1 MGSQVFL
8 PAADPLSPDALQ
20 AEIVRLRRDL
30 QHCQRRTRLAMYS
43 LQEVQALLLGLRGL
57 AIPVGQ
63 LAHLIG
69 QVQATRNRFEEAR
82 LKCVPR
88 SSRPST
94 RLSVSVRRTRTLMAG
109 LDPGARA
116 AE

>member
-8 PAADPLSPDALQ
+8 PAADPLAPGALQ

-57 AIPVGQ
+57 AIPVGP

-69 QVQATRNRFEEAR
+69 QVQATRNMFEEAR

-88 SSRPST
+88 SSRPSAP
-94 RLSVSVRRTRTLMAG
+94 LVRG
-109 LDPGARA
+109 HPPD
-116 AE
+116 

>member
-8 PAADPLSPDALQ
+8 PAADPLSPGALQ

-30 QHCQRRTRLAMYS
+30 QQCQRRMRLAMRS
-43 LQEVQALLLGLRGL
+43 LQEVQALLLGLQGL
-57 AIPVGQ
+57 AIPVGP

-82 LKCVPR
+82 LQCVPP
-88 SSRPST
+88 SSRPSAP
-94 RLSVSVRRTRTLMAG
+94 LVRG
-109 LDPGARA
+109 HPPD
-116 AE
+116 